1 MIVRFLRRTYTDKL
15 GFVSAGMVIETDE
28 ATAERWMKKRIA
40 VVVEDKPQ
48 ALEPLEPLETAEPV
62 EIESLIESETIDFE
76 DLTYKELLD
85 YCKNNGIEIEGRPKK
100 AEIIAKLKGD

>member
-15 GFVSAGMVIETDE
+15 GFVSAGMVIEVDE
-28 ATAERWMKKRIA
+28 QTAERWLRKRIA
-40 VVVEDKPQ
+40 VIVEDKPQ
-48 ALEPLEPLETAEPV
+48 AVETLETVETAEPV
-62 EIESLIESETIDFE
+62 EIESLGENETIDFE

>member
-40 VVVEDKPQ
+40 VVVEDKPKQ
-48 ALEPLEPLETAEPV
+48 LEPLETVESVEPV
-62 EIESLIESETIDFE
+62 EIESLGENETIDFE
-76 DLTYKELLD
+76 DLTYKALLD

-100 AEIIAKLKGD
+100 AEIIARLKGD

>member
-15 GFVSAGMVIETDE
+15 GFFSAGMVIEVD
-28 ATAERWMKKRIA
+28 AQTAERWLRKRIA
-40 VVVEDKPQ
+40 VIVEDKPQ
-48 ALEPLEPLETAEPV
+48 EVETVETVASIPV
-62 EIESLIESETIDFE
+62 ESLVKNEQIDFD

>member
-15 GFVSAGMVIETDE
+15 GFVSAGMVIEVD
-28 ATAERWMKKRIA
+28 AQTAERWLRKRIA
-40 VVVEDKPQ
+40 VIVEDKPQ
-48 ALEPLEPLETAEPV
+48 AVETVETVETVASIPVEPLV
-62 EIESLIESETIDFE
+62 ENEQIDFE

-100 AEIIAKLKGD
+100 TEIIAKLKGD

>member
-28 ATAERWMKKRIA
+28 TTAARWIKKRIA
-40 VVVEDKPQ
+40 VVVEDELKPV
-48 ALEPLEPLETAEPV
+48 EPV
-62 EIESLIESETIDFE
+62 EQVEVDSLGENGLIDFE

-85 YCKNNGIEIEGRPKK
+85 YCRENGIEIEGRPKK
-100 AEIIAKLKGD
+100 AEIIAKLTKGD

>member
-15 GFVSAGMVIETDE
+15 GFVSAGMVIEVD
-28 ATAERWMKKRIA
+28 AQTAERWLRKRIA
-40 VVVEDKPQ
+40 VIVEDKPQ
-48 ALEPLEPLETAEPV
+48 AVETVETVETVASIPV
-62 EIESLIESETIDFE
+62 ESLVENEQIDFD

>member
-15 GFVSAGMVIETDE
+15 GFVSAGMVIEVDE
-28 ATAERWMKKRIA
+28 QTAERWLRKRIA
-40 VVVEDKPQ
+40 VIVEDKPQ
-48 ALEPLEPLETAEPV
+48 AVETLETVETAESIPV
-62 EIESLIESETIDFE
+62 EPLGENEQIDFE
-76 DLTYKELLD
+76 NLTYKELLD

>member
-15 GFVSAGMVIETDE
+15 GFVSAGMVIEVD
-28 ATAERWMKKRIA
+28 AQTAERWLRKRIA
-40 VVVEDKPQ
+40 VIVEDKPQ
-48 ALEPLEPLETAEPV
+48 AVETVETVETVASIPVEPLV
-62 EIESLIESETIDFE
+62 ENEQIDFD

>member
-40 VVVEDKPQ
+40 VVVEDKPKP
-48 ALEPLEPLETAEPV
+48 LEPLEPLETAEPV
-62 EIESLIESETIDFE
+62 EIESLVENEQIDFE

>member
-40 VVVEDKPQ
+40 VAVEDKPK
-48 ALEPLEPLETAEPV
+48 PLETV
-62 EIESLIESETIDFE
+62 ESVETVEVESLGENETIAFE

>member
-15 GFVSAGMVIETDE
+15 GFVSAGMVIEVD
-28 ATAERWMKKRIA
+28 AQTAERWLRKRIA
-40 VVVEDKPQ
+40 VIVEDKPQ
-48 ALEPLEPLETAEPV
+48 AVETVETVASIPVEPLV
-62 EIESLIESETIDFE
+62 ENEQIDFD

>member
-15 GFVSAGMVIETDE
+15 GFVSAGMVIEVD
-28 ATAERWMKKRIA
+28 AQTAERWLRKRIA
-40 VVVEDKPQ
+40 VIVEDKPQ
-48 ALEPLEPLETAEPV
+48 AVETVETVESIPV
-62 EIESLIESETIDFE
+62 ESLVENETIDFE

-85 YCKNNGIEIEGRPKK
+85 YCRENGIEIEGQPKK